1 MKCTCYICG
10 KEFDRKPALI
20 KRAEHPVCSRE
31 CQTILKQK
39 DWVETKC
46 CICGKP
52 LMRRMSRLA
61 IRPNPTCSKSCKAVL
76 QHRLSYDESITDE
89 VRRTDRNYFP
99 ENRVFVKAVMNRD
112 NYTCQICGKKG
123 GELSAH
129 HINGF
134 NWDAEN
140 RFNPDNGITLCET
153 CHRGF
158 HAKYGYGNN
167 TSKQFDEYANQN
179 RRSCEA

>member
-1 MKCTCYICG
+1 MKCNCYICG

-20 KRAEHPVCSRE
+20 RRAEHPVCSRA
-31 CQTILKQK
+31 CQSILKQRE
-39 DWVETKC
+39 WVEIEC

-52 LMRRMSRLA
+52 LLRRKSRLKT
-61 IRPNPTCSKSCKAVL
+61 RTYNVCSKECKAVL
-76 QHRLSYDESITDE
+76 THRLCYDESITDE

-99 ENRVFVKAVMNRD
+99 ENRVFVRSVLQRD
-112 NYTCQICGKKG
+112 DYTCQICGKRG
-123 GELSAH
+123 GNLAAH

-140 RFNPDNGITLCET
+140 RFNPDNGITLCES

-158 HAKYGYGNN
+158 HAEYGYGNN
-167 TSKQFDEYANQN
+167 TSEQFNGYANQN
-179 RRSCEA
+179 RRP